1 MCIHSRYMYFYLHS
15 ENNLFLN
22 SSCLKICFLYIQVSF
37 NFLNFAILYQL
48 THVLTTESEMSNK
61 QSFNSSLTV
70 LIFFSTY
77 QFFFKLGRIRS
88 IWKNLKLLR
97 KTKTYLL
104 FFFFYKP
111 FSQKNLTAQ
120 CVISWNRSQA
130 KWDSE
135 TWQSF
140 HQTIFNNK
148 FHFPIRIG

>member
-1 MCIHSRYMYFYLHS
+1 MYFYLHS

-48 THVLTTESEMSNK
+48 THVLTTESEMANK

-104 FFFFYKP
+104 FFFF
-111 FSQKNLTAQ
+111 L
-120 CVISWNRSQA
+120 
-130 KWDSE
+130 
-135 TWQSF
+135 
-140 HQTIFNNK
+140 QTIFTKKSNRTVCDFLKQIASKMRLGNITI
-148 FHFPIRIG
+148 FSPDYF